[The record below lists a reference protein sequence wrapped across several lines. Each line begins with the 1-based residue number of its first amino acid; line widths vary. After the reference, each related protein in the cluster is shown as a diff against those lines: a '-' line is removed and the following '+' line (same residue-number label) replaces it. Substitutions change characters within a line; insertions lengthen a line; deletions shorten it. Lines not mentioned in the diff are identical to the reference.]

1 VTDAHPLH
9 PHQETETEVLPPA
22 TSGDGIARTRELPV
36 VEDEPT
42 VVTPPPSAPTP
53 PPSAPSPPP
62 PAPSPPPSAPSPPPP
77 APSPPPP
84 APSPPPPAPTR
95 PPVVRARSR
104 RPLVLAVVV
113 AVAVLAVVTGVVAL
127 RGRAAGGS
135 GSSQAASVKLSS
147 TITSFDPSGGSG
159 FRRDGAAW
167 RTQTYAD
174 ANFGN
179 LKPGVGL
186 LLDLGASRPV
196 STVTLD
202 VVGGP
207 IAVELRAGDSAGGVA
222 SGYQRVAADPSAS
235 GSTTLTVKGGAAHR
249 YWLVWVTKLAGADGG
264 YRAVIQAPTALGPRS

>member
-1 VTDAHPLH
+1 VTDAQPLH
-9 PHQETETEVLPPA
+9 PQQETETEVLPPA

-42 VVTPPPSAPTP
+42 VVIPPPPAPTPPPSVPTPPPSAPTP
-53 PPSAPSPPP
+53 PAPVPT
-62 PAPSPPPSAPSPPPP
+62 PPPSVPTPPPSVP
-77 APSPPPP
+77 TAPQ
-84 APSPPPPAPTR
+84 A
-95 PPVVRARSR
+95 VRARSR

-113 AVAVLAVVTGVVAL
+113 AVAVLAVVAGVVAL

-135 GSSQAASVKLSS
+135 ASGSSQAASVKLSA

-207 IAVELRAGDSAGGVA
+207 IAVELRAGDSVGGAA

-249 YWLVWVTKLAGADGG
+249 YWLVWVTKLGGADGG

>member
-1 VTDAHPLH
+1 
-9 PHQETETEVLPPA
+9 
-22 TSGDGIARTRELPV
+22 
-36 VEDEPT
+36 
-42 VVTPPPSAPTP
+42 
-53 PPSAPSPPP
+53 
-62 PAPSPPPSAPSPPPP
+62 
-77 APSPPPP
+77 
-84 APSPPPPAPTR
+84 
-95 PPVVRARSR
+95 
-104 RPLVLAVVV
+104 VLAVVV

>member
-1 VTDAHPLH
+1 
-9 PHQETETEVLPPA
+9 
-22 TSGDGIARTRELPV
+22 
-36 VEDEPT
+36 
-42 VVTPPPSAPTP
+42 
-53 PPSAPSPPP
+53 
-62 PAPSPPPSAPSPPPP
+62 
-77 APSPPPP
+77 
-84 APSPPPPAPTR
+84 
-95 PPVVRARSR
+95 
-104 RPLVLAVVV
+104 V
-113 AVAVLAVVTGVVAL
+113 AAIAVLAIVAGVVAL
-127 RGRAAGGS
+127 RERAAGGSAS
-135 GSSQAASVKLSS
+135 GSSQAASVKLPS

-249 YWLVWVTKLAGADGG
+249 YWLVWVTRLAAADGG